1 MPTQFTHFKGLY
13 FSKDGGSL
21 MDRSKSKGGGC
32 WWGEERQMVQVGRT
46 TVKPSE
52 AKRWG
57 PAQGRQVQGALL
69 HCWLRCCP
77 WWPAALLTRRNNV
90 LGNCT
95 HDPPGI
101 LSYTNTIPIL
111 TNYLRVIPTR
121 ETCRAAYMS
130 SFIPLEGQTGAGFKL
145 RKKFHS

>member
-32 WWGEERQMVQVGRT
+32 WWGEERQMVQAGEPQQRLLRQ
-46 TVKPSE
+46 S
-52 AKRWG
+52 AGARAGQAG
-57 PAQGRQVQGALL
+57 PRG
-69 HCWLRCCP
+69 
-77 WWPAALLTRRNNV
+77 PAALLAALLPLMTSCSPDRRNNV
-90 LGNCT
+90 LGNWT